1 MVTYN
6 KAKETVMKSR
16 FIWLGAGLCAAVVA
30 ACAVGDPAA
39 DTKPAPPRLAGAAA
53 QAIITHARSDS
64 RVLDSVSALKQSGWE
79 DPDWA
84 NAIVEIKTAP
94 NSSDSKAASL
104 NVAMVPI
111 QRANNGTIMRAH
123 INFVEG
129 DLSSEG
135 VSIAGDDA
143 DSVAA
148 VRADLE
154 SDVSTEPSASTALET
169 PESPDA
175 VTDIE
180 ADAQVTPDVHVNWC
194 AWGCQAVGSA
204 VCTPFGVLG
213 SVICGTLSTGAC
225 SLVCR
230 SRKPHVCPRSR
241 TVIGHPCILWG
252 KWVHIPTQGEV
263 HTCNGYA
270 C

>member
-1 MVTYN
+1 
-6 KAKETVMKSR
+6 MKSR
-16 FIWLGAGLCAAVVA
+16 FIWIGAGLCAAVIA
-30 ACAVGDPAA
+30 ACAVGDSGDTNAA
-39 DTKPAPPRLAGAAA
+39 RPAPPRLTGAAA
-53 QAIITHARSDS
+53 QAVIAQAQADS
-64 RVLDSVSALKQSGWE
+64 RVLDSVSALKQSGWA
-79 DPDWA
+79 DPDWS

-94 NSSDSKAASL
+94 NSSDGKAASF

-111 QRANNGTIMRAH
+111 QRADHGTIARAH

-129 DLSSEG
+129 DPSSEG
-135 VSIAGDDA
+135 VAITGDDA

-154 SDVSTEPSASTALET
+154 SDVATEPSASTALET

-175 VTDIE
+175 VAGIE
-180 ADAQVTPDVHVNWC
+180 ADAQATPSVHVNWC
-194 AWGCQAVGSA
+194 SWGCQAVGSA
-204 VCTPFGVLG
+204 VCTPFKIFG
-213 SVICGTLSTGAC
+213 SIICGTLSNGAC
-225 SLVCR
+225 KLVCG
-230 SRKPHVCPRSR
+230 SRKPHVCPRTR